1 MPNQNSILVNINS
14 PSTPQIFSRIEIG
27 EKLIDEKFL
36 QEALF
41 ASPGCLPLDEFGGN
55 FAPAACIG
63 REILKIDLLYLS
75 ADGFITIVE
84 TKLWKNPEARRTAV
98 AQILDYAKKLS
109 CWDYEQLESAVKR
122 KLGFDESLYAWL
134 CENDETGEGM
144 PEESIFI
151 DSVSRNLQGGHFLL
165 LIVGDGIREGVQD
178 LTESLNQA
186 PQLGFTFGLVEMA
199 CYRWSEDQLLLS
211 PSVVARTQEIERAVV
226 RIEMKDSTRESIDVD
241 VSTNPDDIETTPGL
255 QSFMET
261 LADRTSS
268 SLANQLD
275 SFCRH
280 FESSIDEVSIV
291 CHKKYLLKCKYFE
304 NDKEES
310 LWIITANN
318 EGKVAL
324 GGHKHWKLGCEEVRQ
339 VIEQF
344 WNSVAQLVPALQPK
358 LLESGSMSR
367 PTCSLEMLLQH
378 SEQLKPL
385 IVEYTSN
392 LTSLE

>member
-1 MPNQNSILVNINS
+1 MPNQSSILVDVNS
-14 PSTPQIFSRIEIG
+14 PSTPKIFHRVEMG
-27 EKLIDEKFL
+27 ANLMDEKFL

-63 REILKIDLLYLS
+63 REILKADLLYLS

-109 CWDYEQLESAVKR
+109 CWDYEQLETAVKK
-122 KLGFDESLYAWL
+122 KLGFNESLYDWL

-144 PEESIFI
+144 PNESKFI
-151 DSVSRNLQGGHFLL
+151 DSVSRNLRGGHFLL

-226 RIEMKDSTRESIDVD
+226 RIEMKAPTRDSIDVE
-241 VSTNPDDIETTPGL
+241 VSTSPDDIETTPGL

-261 LADRTSS
+261 LAEKSSS

-275 SFCRH
+275 TFCRH
-280 FESSIDEVSIV
+280 FESSNDDVSIV
-291 CHKKYLLKCKYFE
+291 CNRRYLLKCRYFE
-304 NDKEES
+304 NERDASSLGLLLRRMKVGLHLVARSNGNWVPKKFES
-310 LWIITANN
+310 
-318 EGKVAL
+318 
-324 GGHKHWKLGCEEVRQ
+324 
-339 VIEQF
+339 
-344 WNSVAQLVPALQPK
+344 
-358 LLESGSMSR
+358 
-367 PTCSLEMLLQH
+367 
-378 SEQLKPL
+378 
-385 IVEYTSN
+385 
-392 LTSLE
+392 